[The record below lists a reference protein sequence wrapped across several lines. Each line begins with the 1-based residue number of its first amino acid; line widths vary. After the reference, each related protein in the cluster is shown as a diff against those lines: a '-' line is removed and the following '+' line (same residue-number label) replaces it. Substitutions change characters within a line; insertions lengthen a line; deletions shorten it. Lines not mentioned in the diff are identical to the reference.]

1 MQQQHPDTDTLDR
14 YRAGLLDDSPREKAS
29 LEQHLAT
36 CDSCKASLDT
46 WRQLDP
52 GALGPDMAPEH
63 LANDLHQARARALS
77 TARRRRLPALAP
89 YATAAALL
97 VAVTVGVWTTQP
109 GIDTTSGVTAELA
122 QPVPDVYEDI
132 DFYLWLASQEDDM
145 RSEATTKYL
154 V

>member
-36 CDSCKASLDT
+36 CDSCRTSIDA

-52 GALGPDMAPEH
+52 GALGPDMAPER
-63 LANDLHQARARALS
+63 LAGDLRRAREHALS
-77 TARRRRLPALAP
+77 APRRRHLPKLVP

-97 VAVTVGVWTTQP
+97 VAVTVGVWTRQP
-109 GIDTTSGVTAELA
+109 GIDTTTSVTAELA
-122 QPVPDVYEDI
+122 QPVPDIYEDI

-145 RSEATTKYL
+145 RSEATTKHL
-154 V
+154 A